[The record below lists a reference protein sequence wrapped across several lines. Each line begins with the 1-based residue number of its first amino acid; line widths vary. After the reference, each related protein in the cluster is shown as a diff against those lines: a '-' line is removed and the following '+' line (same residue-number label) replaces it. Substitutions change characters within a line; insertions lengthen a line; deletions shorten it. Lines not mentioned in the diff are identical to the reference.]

1 MLRGLLTLTWLEI
14 KIFVREPL
22 GVIGTVGIPVVIFIV
37 LGRMFAPRAGRASAN
52 APDLMTVDLPI
63 LAAILIALSAVLSLI
78 TIVAIYREG
87 GILKRLRATPLRSL
101 TILTAHV
108 IVKLVFTAVTL
119 VGMIL
124 AGKRYFPVGID
135 APFVSFAIALL
146 YCTFCIVS
154 IGFLVASVV
163 PTARFAQPIGTLDPV
178 SNARR
183 VRVVCADHRPP
194 SRLAV
199 RGPASAAHLHRLAVE
214 RYLARRRMDRAS
226 WRRRRIG
233 TDLPGLHRDLGTC
246 ISLGVARHCFFISLP
261 ISRALPYRA

>member
-22 GVIGTVGIPVVIFIV
+22 GVIGTVGIPVVIFMV
-37 LGRMFAPRAGRASAN
+37 LGRMFAPRAGRSAN

-135 APFVSFAIALL
+135 APFVSFAMALL

-163 PTARFAQPIGTLDPV
+163 PTARFAQPIGTLILYPMLGVSGLFAPITVLPPV
-178 SNARR
+178 LQFVARLLPLTYT
-183 VRVVCADHRPP
+183 V
-194 SRLAV
+194 SLL
-199 RGPASAAHLHRLAVE
+199 RGIWRGDGWIAHLGDVAALGLIFLVCTVIS
-214 RYLARRRMDRAS
+214 ARVFR
-226 WRRRRIG
+226 WE
-233 TDLPGLHRDLGTC
+233 
-246 ISLGVARHCFFISLP
+246 
-261 ISRALPYRA
+261 

>member
-22 GVIGTVGIPVVIFIV
+22 GVIGTVGIPVVIFMV

-63 LAAILIALSAVLSLI
+63 LASILIALSAVLSLI

-135 APFVSFAIALL
+135 APFVSFAMALL

-163 PTARFAQPIGTLDPV
+163 PTARFAQPIGTLILYPMLGVSGLFAPITVLPPV
-178 SNARR
+178 LQFVARLLPLTYT
-183 VRVVCADHRPP
+183 V
-194 SRLAV
+194 SLL
-199 RGPASAAHLHRLAVE
+199 RGIWRGDGWIAHLGDVAALGLIFLVCTVIS
-214 RYLARRRMDRAS
+214 ARVFR
-226 WRRRRIG
+226 WE
-233 TDLPGLHRDLGTC
+233 
-246 ISLGVARHCFFISLP
+246 
-261 ISRALPYRA
+261 